1 MNATVECLCSAVV
14 FVFYI
19 DGVFLMYWRLS
30 LRVSKNRDE

>member
-1 MNATVECLCSAVV
+1 MQLLNVYVLQLYL
-14 FVFYI
+14 FFYI